1 MRAKD
6 VHQSVPLFRHHSLSL
21 IPNHTVP
28 HLTANIPT
36 MHKTQDELFM
46 QRAFD
51 LAELGAGKVSPNP
64 LVGAVIVH
72 EGNIIGEGWHD
83 YYGGPHAEVNAVQSV
98 KNKTLLPHAT
108 LYCTLEPCFH
118 VGKTPPCVELILAHN
133 IKKVIVAVQDIN
145 PLVAG
150 KSIEKLKEM
159 GVEVQVGVLAGQFLP
174 QNKVFVH
181 WMMHQAQQPYI
192 ILKWAQSRDGFIG
205 RKGERVAISDPVTRR
220 LVHRWRSECD
230 AILVG
235 TQTALADNPQLDTRY
250 YTGKNPLRIVI
261 DFEGKMP
268 LTHAILDDST
278 PTWIIGKT
286 RLGNWKQTI
295 FKPFSRENLLHELS
309 TALAQDKKASL
320 LVEGGAELIQS
331 YIDLGLFQEIRMIE
345 NEQILGSG
353 IRAPK
358 SNQGL
363 PVLKEEWIGKDKIR
377 FYEKGSI
384 AG

>member
-1 MRAKD
+1 M
-6 VHQSVPLFRHHSLSL
+6 
-21 IPNHTVP
+21 
-28 HLTANIPT
+28 

-51 LAELGAGKVSPNP
+51 LAALGAGKVAPNP

-83 YYGGPHAEVNAVQSV
+83 YYGGPHAEVHAVRSV
-98 KNKTLLPHAT
+98 KAPLLLPHST

-133 IKKVIVAVQDIN
+133 IKRVVVAVPDIN

-150 KSIEKLKEM
+150 KSIAKLKDM
-159 GVEVQVGVLAGQFLP
+159 GIEVQVGVLAEQFLP
-174 QNKVFVH
+174 QNKVFIH
-181 WMMHQAQQPYI
+181 WMTHQAQQPYI

-205 RKGERVAISDPVTRR
+205 KKGERVAISDPVTRR

-268 LTHAILDDST
+268 LTHALLDDST
-278 PTWIIGKT
+278 PTWVIGKT
-286 RLGNWKQTI
+286 RLGNWQYTI
-295 FKPFSRENLLHELS
+295 FQAFSRENLLNELS

-331 YIDLGLFQEIRMIE
+331 YLDFGLFQEIRMIE
-345 NEQILGSG
+345 NEQIMKDG
-353 IRAPK
+353 IHAPK
-358 SNQGL
+358 LQQGL
-363 PVLKEEWIGKDKIR
+363 PMVKEEWIGKDKIQ

-384 AG
+384 IK

>member
-1 MRAKD
+1 M
-6 VHQSVPLFRHHSLSL
+6 
-21 IPNHTVP
+21 
-28 HLTANIPT
+28 
-36 MHKTQDELFM
+36 
-46 QRAFD
+46 
-51 LAELGAGKVSPNP
+51 
-64 LVGAVIVH
+64 
-72 EGNIIGEGWHD
+72 
-83 YYGGPHAEVNAVQSV
+83 
-98 KNKTLLPHAT
+98 
-108 LYCTLEPCFH
+108 
-118 VGKTPPCVELILAHN
+118 
-133 IKKVIVAVQDIN
+133 QDIN
-145 PLVAG
+145 PLVSG
-150 KSIEKLKEM
+150 KSIENLKEM
-159 GVEVQVGVLAGQFLP
+159 GVEVQVGALAEQFLP

-181 WMMHQAQQPYI
+181 WMTHQAQQPYI
-192 ILKWAQSRDGFIG
+192 TLKWAQSRDGFIG

-235 TQTALADNPQLDTRY
+235 TQTAIADNPQLDTRY

-268 LTHAILDDST
+268 LTHALLDDST
-278 PTWIIGKT
+278 PTWIVGKT

-345 NEQILGSG
+345 NERILGSG

-358 SNQGL
+358 LNQGL
-363 PVLKEEWIGKDKIR
+363 PVSKEEWIGKDKIQ
-377 FYEKGSI
+377 FYEKVSI
-384 AG
+384 TG